1 MGVLAV
7 EQRGGKRLQD
17 VTGGVRPAGLAPGE
31 LQRATLRG
39 YPGDEGY
46 GGKEQYLCL
55 GDWKADPRALD
66 TVRTCHCSSAGGNS
80 GGPIVAASAGP
91 ETGSAV
97 PTVIGVLSTTRSG
110 APFHAD
116 TWGVIAQQADAFA
129 EQPPAHRA
137 RAAYTPGENTGH
149 WFGGTCTLHN
159 SCPEVLPG
167 WTLRFT
173 LFEGVTPDSLNGP
186 GEAVYG
192 KDGLER
198 RTVTVTAPGWSAD
211 KDLHPG
217 KDIVLKLGG
226 SPANAGA
233 DPSPVT
239 RQLHAE
245 RPGVLTGR
253 R

>member
-1 MGVLAV
+1 MQRLRDRV
-7 EQRGGKRLQD
+7 EEPGAASRTSRAACAPPD
-17 VTGGVRPAGLAPGE
+17 SPPASSSGPRCADT
-31 LQRATLRG
+31 RATR
-39 YPGDEGY
+39 GY

-66 TVRTCHCSSAGGNS
+66 TVRTRHCSSAGGNS
-80 GGPIVAASAGP
+80 GGPIVAASADP

-149 WFGGTCTLHN
+149 WLGGTYARR
-159 SCPEVLPG
+159 EPG
-167 WTLRFT
+167 
-173 LFEGVTPDSLNGP
+173 G
-186 GEAVYG
+186 
-192 KDGLER
+192 R
-198 RTVTVTAPGWSAD
+198 RSR
-211 KDLHPG
+211 
-217 KDIVLKLGG
+217 
-226 SPANAGA
+226 
-233 DPSPVT
+233 PVT